1 MTESGNFLPQLLE
14 STPGVFVFE
23 EQSWIGV
30 LVSGATAVTLPPSK
44 NIYVLLPGGCP
55 QYPVGKNG
63 SFGAIPT
70 AVWIALLLTISL
82 NRVCSSA
89 LSKSR
94 NAEEK
99 SVRAIRPNVA
109 LTGSALVLSQS
120 TPWPRLMKLMIICK
134 KPRRLSRFTP

>member
-1 MTESGNFLPQLLE
+1 FCLTILSSHPPTVMTESGNLFPQILE
-14 STPGVFVFE
+14 STPGVLVFV

-30 LVSGATAVTLPPSK
+30 FVSGATAVTLPASK
-44 NIYVLLPGGCP
+44 NAYPLLPGGWP
-55 QYPVGKNG
+55 QYPVLKNG
-63 SFGAIPT
+63 SFAPIPT

-94 NAEEK
+94 NVEEK

-109 LTGSALVLSQS
+109 LTGSAAVLSQS
-120 TPWPRLMKLMIICK
+120 TPWPRL
-134 KPRRLSRFTP
+134 T